1 MVDEGLIERLR
12 IWNDNEA
19 ADRIEQLNAD
29 VDIALTIA
37 DKAADLMLQMDDR
50 RLEAEAKLAK
60 AVAALRYV
68 VSAKGLTDPTEYGYD
83 AIKRARAVLAEL
95 EGK

>member
-1 MVDEGLIERLR
+1 MGDEGLIERLR

-29 VDIALTIA
+29 VDTALTIA
-37 DKAADLMLQMDDR
+37 DKAADLMLQMDDS
-50 RLEAEAKLAK
+50 RLEAEANLAK
-60 AVAALRYV
+60 AMEALHQISLGSQNSGTTKESLGR
-68 VSAKGLTDPTEYGYD
+68 E
-83 AIKRARAVLAEL
+83 ARAMLAEL